1 MAHVDR
7 GAGRPPPGAYG
18 AREGLRM
25 AGVDRRA
32 AVELQ
37 ERAPR
42 LRPLPAQR
50 AARPSREPLRRH
62 DHALPQG
69 FLRSHTGDPMKLY
82 GFWRS
87 LATYRVNVALALK
100 GMKVD
105 EEVSIDL
112 LKGQQLN
119 PDYRAVN
126 PQAVVPSLVLDDGG
140 PPLFQSLAILEY
152 LEETQPQPPLL
163 PKDPRGR
170 ARVRGLALISAA
182 DGHPLVVPRIRA
194 YMEKELKL
202 DEPTR
207 NKWLAHWSMEALK
220 AIESHLAKEKE
231 TGRFSHGDT
240 PTIAD
245 ICLAG
250 QVIGATAYF
259 KCDISGVATV
269 KRVYDECMKIDAF
282 SRFHPLKQPGAP
294 SHA

>member
-1 MAHVDR
+1 
-7 GAGRPPPGAYG
+7 
-18 AREGLRM
+18 
-25 AGVDRRA
+25 
-32 AVELQ
+32 
-37 ERAPR
+37 
-42 LRPLPAQR
+42 
-50 AARPSREPLRRH
+50 
-62 DHALPQG
+62 
-69 FLRSHTGDPMKLY
+69 MKLY

-119 PDYRAVN
+119 SDYRAVN

-152 LEETQPQPPLL
+152 LEETKPQPPLL

-182 DGHPLVVPRIRA
+182 DGHPLVVPRIRT

-207 NKWLAHWSMEALK
+207 NRWLQHWSMEALK

-231 TGRFSHGDT
+231 TGRFSHGDA

-250 QVIGATAYF
+250 QVIGAVGYF
-259 KCDISGVATV
+259 KCDVSGVPTCM
-269 KRVYDECMKIDAF
+269 RIYEECMKIDAF
-282 SRFHPLKQPGAP
+282 SKAHPLKQPGAAA
-294 SHA
+294 H